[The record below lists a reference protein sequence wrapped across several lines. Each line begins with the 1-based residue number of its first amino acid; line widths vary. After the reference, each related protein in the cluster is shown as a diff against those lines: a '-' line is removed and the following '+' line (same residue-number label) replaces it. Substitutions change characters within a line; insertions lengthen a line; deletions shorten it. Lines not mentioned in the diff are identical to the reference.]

1 MAKKF
6 SISQAPTFVGQVPI
20 PRIGGPA
27 VDVPFTFR
35 YMDREA
41 LAALYQG
48 WGEKHRDLAKRSD
61 DLKLPEYTTAQ
72 IDIQVEQI
80 KAVVESWGFDEPF
93 DDLHIRALVASA
105 RSVPEAVLDAY
116 SKAFEAA
123 RLGN

>member
-6 SISQAPTFVGQVPI
+6 SISQAPTFVGNVPV
-20 PRIGGPA
+20 PRIGGAA

-41 LAALYQG
+41 LATLYQG
-48 WGEKHRDLAKRSD
+48 WGEKHRELAKRAD
-61 DLKLPEYTTAQ
+61 DLKLPEYTAAQ

-105 RSVPEAVLDAY
+105 RSVPEAVLGAY
-116 SKAFEAA
+116 SKAFEEA

>member
-6 SISQAPTFVGQVPI
+6 SITQAPTFVGNVPV
-20 PRIGGPA
+20 PRIGGEA

-41 LAALYQG
+41 LADLYSS
-48 WGEKHRDLAKRSD
+48 WGERHRDLAKRAD
-61 DLKLPEYTTAQ
+61 ELKLPEYTSEQ
-72 IDIQVEQI
+72 IIIQVEQI
-80 KAVVESWGFDEPF
+80 KEVVEAWGFDEPF

-105 RSVPEAVLDAY
+105 RSVPEAILAAY
-116 SKAFEAA
+116 ARAYDEA